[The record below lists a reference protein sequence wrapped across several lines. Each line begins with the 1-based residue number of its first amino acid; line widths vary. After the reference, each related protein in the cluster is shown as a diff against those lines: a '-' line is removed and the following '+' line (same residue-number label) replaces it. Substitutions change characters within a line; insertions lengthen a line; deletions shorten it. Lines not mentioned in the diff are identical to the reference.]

1 MTKHIYA
8 HRFELEDQ
16 AVQLGDSCKSG
27 SSRFSSSDC
36 QKNNLTGNS
45 TLPSMWLS
53 ILSMSLCTP
62 ALSGCGLHM
71 YRDGNAQIAHEAKT
85 SYTEKVNLLSL
96 VATERENFS
105 KLHDAELAA
114 IRQNQLY
121 HRDRM
126 LFNAAKQ
133 ASPQDLILQLKLPDN
148 AASGQKICNE
158 PRTLHYLQRRA
169 CELSA
174 PDRQALMKLADGV
187 TDPTR
192 AKDRADLIEK
202 QIGDLHNL
210 GWKNAP
216 SCSQLNQNTKVP
228 DEVLG
233 KLDESSRS
241 TANETLVELTK
252 NCAGFNQIVP
262 NALAGETLNLQR
274 LRSNKDR
281 LVAEGKRVEEDI
293 AVLANRL
300 KKLAEGQPEPGD
312 TRKKIAEAAAKVGK
326 AISGAQDAAEAIGAQ
341 EKLDELHLDAAG
353 TLLLAL
359 EGESIPD
366 EKLKG
371 DDASELRRALVIAQS
386 LPQLAEDITLASS
399 LPKVPPRSSLLI
411 AQKQALIGK
420 ELIKA
425 KRELLDK
432 RIDLVRQRMNQI
444 SMEASLLALAAHEGA
459 CEDFATQE
467 KGNAAPNIAL
477 AECKS
482 RLDERILLG
491 YNFLSRSLL
500 TARSEQEITQLED
513 AYLLAE
519 QNILITEYALKSWD
533 NVIGTPLTQIDGY
546 HTGGLKPESLGDL
559 IFKIGGTGLL
569 GIMVGKVN

>member
-8 HRFELEDQ
+8 NRFELEIYAYQ
-16 AVQLGDSCKSG
+16 RGDLRIMG
-27 SSRFSSSDC
+27 SSRFSCSDRHKSHFAC
-36 QKNNLTGNS
+36 NS
-45 TLPSMWLS
+45 TLPFKWLP
-53 ILSMSLCTP
+53 IFSMSLCLS

-71 YRDGNAQIAHEAKT
+71 YRSDNAQIAQEAKT
-85 SYTEKVNLLSL
+85 TYTEKVNLLSL

-121 HRDRM
+121 ERDRV

-148 AASGQKICNE
+148 EASGQKICNDL
-158 PRTLHYLQRRA
+158 RTVHYLQRRA

-174 PDRQALMKLADGV
+174 PDRQALMKLANGV
-187 TDPTR
+187 TDPIR

-202 QIGDLHNL
+202 QISDLRNQ
-210 GWKNAP
+210 GWKDAP

-228 DEVLG
+228 NEVLG

-241 TANETLVELTK
+241 AANGTFFELTK
-252 NCAGFNQIVP
+252 SCAAFNRIVP

-274 LRSNKDR
+274 LLSKKDR

-300 KKLAEGQPEPGD
+300 KKLAEGHPEPGD

-326 AISGAQDAAEAIGAQ
+326 AVSGAQDVAEAIGAQ

-386 LPQLAEDITLASS
+386 LPLLAEDITMASS
-399 LPKVPPRSSLLI
+399 LPKIPPRSSLLI

-432 RIDLVRQRMNQI
+432 RIDLVRRRMDQV
-444 SMEASLLALAAHEGA
+444 SMEARLLALAAHEGA
-459 CEDFATQE
+459 CEESATQE
-467 KGNAAPNIAL
+467 KVDAAPNIVL

-546 HTGGLKPESLGDL
+546 HAGGLKPESLGDL